1 MNKFSF
7 FAVLIMCFIKLN
19 ADNRIILY
27 LKTAPTNIINQA
39 LAEAKNEA
47 IPEKNKQTLPSKTVK
62 KQINGART
70 WLVPK
75 LSGFVAIY
83 AGFIDISDR
92 DGLISFPLRH
102 VTPKL
107 NIAITEQIN
116 LLKVKENTIAHREFL
131 PRDKAQTKLYNF
143 ERKEDVDPQDPTK
156 KTQYWSVQEIPLPAD
171 NKINPLT
178 LVIFAKPSNIYVP
191 VGDFMSVE
199 SSHLVLP
206 EIYVI
211 GNKNQSDIL
220 FQTLDITRYFEPITK
235 EQEKIDDKKDRS
247 LIKNI

>member
-1 MNKFSF
+1 MNKLSF
-7 FAVLIMCFIKLN
+7 FIILIMCFIKLN

-27 LKTAPTNIINQA
+27 LKTAPTHIINQA
-39 LAEAKNEA
+39 LAEAKKDVSS
-47 IPEKNKQTLPSKTVK
+47 PKNTQKLPSKTVK
-62 KQINGART
+62 KQINGARAWIT
-70 WLVPK
+70 PK

-102 VTPKL
+102 ITPKL

-116 LLKVKENTIAHREFL
+116 LAKVKANTIAYREFL
-131 PRDKAQTKLYNF
+131 PPNKAQTKLYSF
-143 ERKEDVDPQDPTK
+143 ERKEDVDPEDPAK

-178 LVIFAKPSNIYVP
+178 LVIFANPSNIYVP
-191 VGDFMSVE
+191 VGDFMSAE
-199 SSHLVLP
+199 SNHLVLP

-211 GNKNQSDIL
+211 GNKNQSNIL
-220 FQTLDITRYFEPITK
+220 FQTLDITRYFEPINK
-235 EQEKIDDKKDRS
+235 IQEKIDDKKDRS

>member
-1 MNKFSF
+1 
-7 FAVLIMCFIKLN
+7 MCFIKSN

-27 LKTAPTNIINQA
+27 LKPAPTNIINQA
-39 LAEAKNEA
+39 LAEAKKDVSS
-47 IPEKNKQTLPSKTVK
+47 PKNTQKLPSKTVK
-62 KQINGART
+62 KQINGSRA
-70 WLVPK
+70 WLTPK

-83 AGFIDISDR
+83 SGFMDISDR

-116 LLKVKENTIAHREFL
+116 LVKVKENTIAHREFL
-131 PRDKAQTKLYNF
+131 PPDKVQTKLYNL
-143 ERKEDVDPQDPTK
+143 EQKEDVDPEDPTK
-156 KTQYWSVQEIPLPAD
+156 KTQYWSVKEIPLPTD
-171 NKINPLT
+171 HKINPLT

-211 GNKNQSDIL
+211 GNKNQSNIL
-220 FQTLDITRYFEPITK
+220 FQTLDITRYFEPINK

>member
-1 MNKFSF
+1 VNKLSF
-7 FAVLIMCFIKLN
+7 FIVLIMCFVKLN
-19 ADNRIILY
+19 ADDRIILY
-27 LKTAPTNIINQA
+27 LKTAPTGIIDRA
-39 LAEAKNEA
+39 LAEAKKEITPKSIN
-47 IPEKNKQTLPSKTVK
+47 QTIPSKTVK
-62 KQINGART
+62 KQINGARK
-70 WLVPK
+70 WLAPK

-83 AGFIDISDR
+83 AGFVDISDR

-102 VTPKL
+102 VTPKI
-107 NIAITEQIN
+107 NVAITEQIN
-116 LLKVKENTIAHREFL
+116 LIKVKENTVSHREFF
-131 PRDKAQTKLYNF
+131 PINQVQTKLYNF
-143 ERKEDVDPQDPTK
+143 ERKEDVDPKDPTK
-156 KTQYWSVQEIPLPAD
+156 KTQYWNVKEIPLPAD

-206 EIYVI
+206 EIFVI

-220 FQTLDITRYFEPITK
+220 FQTLDINRYFEPITK
-235 EQEKIDDKKDRS
+235 EHEKIDDKKNRS